1 MFFDSTNSFFPTL
14 LSFKMSRNNYHNSQ
28 FANLN
33 IDGVGIRCHCSSVLV
48 MKDDF
53 EPQPV
58 KNLKATDEG
67 ESSEESQHASHPADL
82 VSKRHSSIFCDLQQ
96 IFGLQLMS
104 ESDIKYL
111 CDYKI
116 HRFIVNR
123 YSEDIF
129 LSALNCLLEKA
140 GTVIICNVI
149 EDMHLRIKHG

>member
-1 MFFDSTNSFFPTL
+1 MTSTMNQSCQE
-14 LSFKMSRNNYHNSQ
+14 MCQEICNYHNPHYQNSQ

-67 ESSEESQHASHPADL
+67 EASKESQHASHPADL

-96 IFGLQLMS
+96 IFGLQRL
-104 ESDIKYL
+104 I
-111 CDYKI
+111 
-116 HRFIVNR
+116 IVQI
-123 YSEDIF
+123 SSTF
-129 LSALNCLLEKA
+129 
-140 GTVIICNVI
+140 VIT
-149 EDMHLRIKHG
+149 KSTGS

>member
-1 MFFDSTNSFFPTL
+1 MRLFFDSTNSFFSTL
-14 LSFKMSRNNYHNSQ
+14 LSFNMSRNNYHNHHYHNSQ

-67 ESSEESQHASHPADL
+67 EASKESQHASHPADL

-96 IFGLQLMS
+96 IFGLQRL
-104 ESDIKYL
+104 I
-111 CDYKI
+111 
-116 HRFIVNR
+116 IVQI
-123 YSEDIF
+123 SSTF
-129 LSALNCLLEKA
+129 
-140 GTVIICNVI
+140 VIT
-149 EDMHLRIKHG
+149 KSTGS